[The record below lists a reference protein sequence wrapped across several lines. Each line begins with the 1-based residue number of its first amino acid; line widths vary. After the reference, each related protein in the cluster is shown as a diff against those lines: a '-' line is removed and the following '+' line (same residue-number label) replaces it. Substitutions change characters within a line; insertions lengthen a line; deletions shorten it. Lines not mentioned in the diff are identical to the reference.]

1 MPDYKKYLEDGGQL
15 NGVLQNVVTKINGTK
30 ETPTDYYHLRMLRKV
45 YSPDGNWKSVTEN
58 HTQIMSH
65 VVAMNSDLP
74 LGKMDAISIDS
85 GKIPKQGLQYALDEI
100 QLTDIEQ
107 MESQGVEAN
116 IIAGLLVRNPIK
128 LVRSIPERN
137 EEIFLKG
144 LSSGEAL
151 INDDE
156 NTGTGIRMNYG
167 YLTKNKFGVTTL
179 WSNPTS
185 KPFDD
190 IQRVLDEVYLDKNV
204 ITKVMLDRAAFNNLA
219 KTTQAK
225 ELFAFSQSFVGS
237 NIPTPSLNQM
247 NTFTSDRYGF
257 TFEIVTKSFR
267 YEKNGVQTTVTP
279 WKTGAVVFL
288 TQEEVGTLTWAR
300 LAEMNPNNQ
309 DKGVTYKVVDGY
321 MLLSS
326 WAQNKPYLAKFDSV
340 QSRIVPV
347 INNGNQIYLLDS
359 TTVQA

>member
-1 MPDYKKYLEDGGQL
+1 MDYKKYIEDGGQL
-15 NGVLQNVVTKINGTK
+15 NGVVQSVVTKVNGTK
-30 ETPTDYYHLRMLRKV
+30 EVPTDYYHLRMLKKV
-45 YSPDGNWKSVTEN
+45 FSIDGNWKSVN
-58 HTQIMSH
+58 ANNTQIMAH

-74 LGKMDAISIDS
+74 LGKMDAIAVDG

-100 QLTDIEQ
+100 QLTDIDQ
-107 MESQGVEAN
+107 MINTGVIGS
-116 IIAGLLVRNPIK
+116 IISGQLLSNPVK
-128 LVRSIPERN
+128 LVRAIPERN

-144 LSSGEAL
+144 LSTGIAL

-156 NTGTGIRMNYG
+156 NTGTGIRLNYG
-167 YLTKNKFGVTTL
+167 YLSENKFGVGTL
-179 WSNPTS
+179 WSNPAS

-190 IQRVLDEVYLDKNV
+190 IQRVLDKAALDSNV
-204 ITKVMLDRAAFNNLA
+204 ITKVMLDRGAFNNMA

-225 ELFAFSQSFVGS
+225 ELFAFSQNFVGS
-237 NIPTPSLNQM
+237 NIPTPSLAQL
-247 NTFTSDRYGF
+247 NTFTSDRFGF

-279 WKTGAVVFL
+279 WATGALVFL

-300 LAEMNPNNQ
+300 LAEMNPSNQ

-326 WAQNKPYLAKFDSV
+326 WAQNKPYLAKFDSIQARV
-340 QSRIVPV
+340 VPV
-347 INNGNQIYLLDS
+347 INNGSQIYLMDS

>member
-1 MPDYKKYLEDGGQL
+1 MNYKRYIEDGGQL
-15 NGVLQNVVTKINGTK
+15 NGVVQRVVTNINGTK
-30 ETPTDYYHLRMLRKV
+30 EVPSNYYHLRMLRKV
-45 YSPDGNWKSVTEN
+45 YSADGNWKSVTAN
-58 HTQIMSH
+58 NTQIMAH

-74 LGKMDAISIDS
+74 LGMMDAIAVDS
-85 GKIPKQGLQYALDEI
+85 GKIPKMGLQYALDEI
-100 QLTDIEQ
+100 QLTEIDQ
-107 MESQGVEAN
+107 MIQGGVAEN
-116 IIAGLLVRNPIK
+116 IIAGQLLSNPVK
-128 LVRSIPERN
+128 LIRAVPERN

-144 LSSGEAL
+144 LSNGFAI

-156 NTGTGIRMNYG
+156 NTGTGIRLNYG
-167 YLTKNKFGVTTL
+167 YLPANKFGVSKL
-179 WSNPTS
+179 WSDATS
-185 KPFDD
+185 TPFDD
-190 IQRVLDEVYLDKNV
+190 IQKVLDKAALDGNV
-204 ITKVMLDRAAFNNLA
+204 ITKVMLDRSSFNNLA

-225 ELFAFSQSFVGS
+225 ELFAFSQNFVGGS
-237 NIPTPSLNQM
+237 IPAPSIGQV

-279 WKTGAVVFL
+279 WATGALVFL
-288 TQEEVGTLTWAR
+288 TSEEVGTLTWAT

-309 DKGVTYKVVDGY
+309 DKGVTYKVVDNF

-340 QSRIVPV
+340 QARVVPI
-347 INNGNQIYLLDS
+347 INNGNQIYLLNS